1 MGVEMQFQPTYEMVV
16 FLLVVAIA
24 VIAVLGASW
33 RALLKTHLTKL
44 TTEASEN
51 KEVISK
57 NTAAV
62 DRLTNALD
70 VIVAKMNMVEKQL
83 EHVNLRLD
91 EHHDTLTVL
100 TTQHN
105 SLHPEGCRAA
115 IELTKQRRK
124 KNEKV

>member
-1 MGVEMQFQPTYEMVV
+1 MQFQPTYEMVV
-16 FLLVVAIA
+16 FLLIIAIA
-24 VIAVLGASW
+24 VIAILGASW
-33 RALLKTHLTKL
+33 RTLLKTHLSKL
-44 TTEASEN
+44 SKEATEN
-51 KEVISK
+51 KDVISK

-83 EHVNLRLD
+83 EHVNIRLD

-105 SLHPEGCRAA
+105 SLHPVGCITA
-115 IELTKQRRK
+115 IELTKNRRK